1 MGGTSGSSLAR
12 RNLTGASVSGSISRI
27 VAIARK
33 EFVHIWRDWRI
44 LVSVLVVPIAM
55 LLLFGFA
62 VSFDVTN
69 VPAVVLDQD
78 HTVASRAYVS
88 AAEHTGFFHVVGTV
102 ADMTGIDTA
111 FDQSVGRAA
120 IIVAPGYQD
129 EIAAGRRGRVA
140 VLLDGSEP
148 NSAQLGQTY
157 ATALN
162 NTLAR
167 QTLVSWAERRG
178 QTISGVGQLEPRI
191 RNWYN
196 PERRSADFLVP
207 ALMVIIIMIVTVQQT
222 SVTLVRERESGT
234 LEQLMQSPLKQGEL
248 ILGKVAPWAFLGF
261 LDTVAITMA
270 ALLVFQVPLRGDV
283 ALLAIGMFLFIL
295 CCLSIGLIVSAVS
308 PSIESAN
315 MIALLVSFLP
325 SFMLSG
331 MAFPLAS
338 IPPVL
343 QFVSMLFPTRYMVEI
358 ARGVFLRGTGWAALS
373 TQVIALAIYAAVG
386 LTLASLL
393 NRRGT

>member
-1 MGGTSGSSLAR
+1 LGG
-12 RNLTGASVSGSISRI
+12 SVSRI

-33 EFVHIWRDWRI
+33 EFVHISRDWRI
-44 LVSVLVVPIAM
+44 VVSVLVVPIVM

-62 VSFDVTN
+62 VSFDVSK
-69 VPAVVLDQD
+69 VPTVVLDQD
-78 HTVASRAYVS
+78 QTVASRAYVG
-88 AAEHTGFFHVVGTV
+88 AAEQTGFFHVVGRV
-102 ADMTGIDTA
+102 RNMSGIDTA
-111 FDQSVGRAA
+111 FDESMARAA
-120 IIVAPGYQD
+120 IVVAPGYAN
-129 EIAAGRRGRVA
+129 EIAAGRKGRVT

-157 ATALN
+157 AIALDN
-162 NTLAR
+162 VLSR
-167 QTLVSWAERRG
+167 QTLVSWAEQRG
-178 QTISGVGQLEPRI
+178 RTLSGVGQLEPRI

-207 ALMVIIIMIVTVQQT
+207 ALMVVIIMIVTVQQT

-234 LEQLMQSPLKQGEL
+234 LEQLLQSPLRQGEL

-261 LDTVAITMA
+261 VDTIVITAA
-270 ALLVFQVPLRGDV
+270 ALLVFRVPLRGDV
-283 ALLAIGMFLFIL
+283 AVLAIGMFLFIL
-295 CCLSIGLIVSAVS
+295 CCLSIGLVVSAVA

-315 MIALLVSFLP
+315 MVALLVSFLP
-325 SFMLSG
+325 GFMLG
-331 MAFPLAS
+331 GLAFPLAS
-338 IPPVL
+338 IPPIL

-358 ARGVFLRGTGWAALS
+358 ARGVFLRGTGWEALS

-393 NRRGT
+393 NRRRT